1 MKLEKREE
9 YKFKEYRSE
18 VLEHKGMKLKTG
30 NIIESQWHQ
39 NVIIWKDNRNDNPL
53 ARLNKKKMRED
64 KVTNIRDE
72 IRAITNDPTGIK
84 RIIKE

>member
-30 NIIESQWHQ
+30 KHYRKSMTS
-39 NVIIWKDNRNDNPL
+39 KPDYL
-53 ARLNKKKMRED
+53 
-64 KVTNIRDE
+64 
-72 IRAITNDPTGIK
+72 K
-84 RIIKE
+84 R

>member
-18 VLEHKGMKLKTG
+18 VLEHKEVKLKTG
-30 NIIESQWHQ
+30 KHYRESQWHQ

-53 ARLNKKKMRED
+53 ARLNKKKM
-64 KVTNIRDE
+64 K
-72 IRAITNDPTGIK
+72 IK
-84 RIIKE
+84 LLISEMKLGPSLMILQALKG